1 MMRQSKITFN
11 YLVKPFFFPKRK
23 ELKQFLLSHAKSQ
36 SREIDYLQYVFC
48 ADQYLLEL
56 NKKFLNHNYLTDI
69 ISFPYSNKLVDSITA
84 DIYISVDRVKENS
97 LILNISFNEEL
108 LRVIFHGY
116 LHLLGMKDKSK
127 EQRKLMRRSEENLI
141 ESFKKCFT

>member
-36 SREIDYLQYVFC
+36 SREINYLQYVFC

-69 ISFPYSNKLVDSITA
+69 ITFPYSNKLVDPITA
-84 DIYISVDRVKENS
+84 DIYISVDRVRENS
-97 LILNISFNEEL
+97 SILNISFNEEL

-116 LHLLGMKDKSK
+116 LHLIGMKDKSE
-127 EQRKLMRRSEENLI
+127 EQRKLMRVSEENLI
-141 ESFKKCFT
+141 RSFKMCFT